1 MASLTI
7 EQWPIGRLIPYENNP
22 RKNDDAVPRMVT
34 VIREFGFR
42 VPVLAKSTGDLV
54 DGHLRLKAAMVLGLD
69 TVPVITVDDMSLEQV
84 RAFRIMINRSAT
96 WADWDDEA
104 LLRELQ
110 ALQLAS
116 YDLSLTG
123 FDQRELDEMLMQLD
137 ESTDKDPDDIPEPP
151 DEPQVRDDE
160 VWLLGRHRLMC
171 GDSTSRTDMRRLM
184 GEDLADMI
192 WTDPPYNVDY
202 SGNNTGDRCDNGN
215 NGNDKRCGFDDHHGE
230 GHRRYPGG
238 RRRRSAGK
246 LRKRRP
252 AGRDRPRQQ
261 FQRRGGGRDTHRQGE
276 RKHRFR
282 LSA

>member
-137 ESTDKDPDDIPEPP
+137 ESTDKDPDDIP
-151 DEPQVRDDE
+151 DG
-160 VWLLGRHRLMC
+160 L
-171 GDSTSRTDMRRLM
+171 
-184 GEDLADMI
+184 
-192 WTDPPYNVDY
+192 
-202 SGNNTGDRCDNGN
+202 
-215 NGNDKRCGFDDHHGE
+215 
-230 GHRRYPGG
+230 
-238 RRRRSAGK
+238 
-246 LRKRRP
+246 
-252 AGRDRPRQQ
+252 
-261 FQRRGGGRDTHRQGE
+261 
-276 RKHRFR
+276 
-282 LSA
+282 